1 MMNDFAQTLAAKSD
15 QINNADLS
23 GRSQTITITRVVVKL
38 ADAQQ
43 VSISFQGSEKVYRP
57 SKGMRRLMAQIWG
70 EDPSVYIGRSL
81 TLYRDADVNFG
92 ADTTGGTRISHMSH
106 IDGQKKATVPLSRVK
121 VKQYTINPIAT
132 PTAQTRQEPP
142 INALDLAKAA
152 AGGGTASFREWW
164 ASDIGKLCRPI
175 IEPDMN
181 DLKRI
186 AAEAD
191 GPRNDEPP
199 M

>member
-15 QINNADLS
+15 QINNTDLS
-23 GRSQTITITRVVVKL
+23 GGSQTITITRVVVKTNE
-38 ADAQQ
+38 DQP
-43 VSISFQGSEKVYRP
+43 VSLGFHGSDKVYRP
-57 SKGMRRLMAQIWG
+57 CKGMRRVIAQVWG
-70 EDPSVYIGRSL
+70 DDPTAYIGRSL
-81 TLYRDADVNFG
+81 TLYRDPEVRFG

-106 IDGQKKATVPLSRVK
+106 IDGQKKATVPLSRGK
-121 VKQYTINPIAT
+121 VKQYTINPISA
-132 PTAQTRQEPP
+132 PAVQTRQEPP
-142 INALDLAKAA
+142 SNALDLAKAA

-164 ASDIGKLCRPI
+164 TSDAGKSCRSV